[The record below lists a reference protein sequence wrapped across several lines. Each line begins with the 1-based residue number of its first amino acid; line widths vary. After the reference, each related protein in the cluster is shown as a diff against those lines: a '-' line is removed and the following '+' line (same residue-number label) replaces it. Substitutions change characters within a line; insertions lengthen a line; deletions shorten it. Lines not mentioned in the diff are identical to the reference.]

1 MANLLRRLRGR
12 ASSSKLLER
21 LQQPS
26 RIERVAFLGPVPP
39 TATGIATYDRAVLDG
54 LARIGFTRE
63 LPIDVVWPVDERKA
77 AYVPA
82 YRLGVYQLGNNVDFH
97 LQIYRTAWQAPG
109 LVVLHD
115 LALDDFV
122 RGLQSVSDPLG
133 YVAVREA
140 LQARDRL
147 RSTDAGRNEPLRTPW
162 AAAIA
167 RRSRGIVV
175 HSQFCRRYLEEFG
188 CKTPIYVVPHPPV
201 ETVEAIEGSAARGRA
216 LRGRAEARGATALV
230 VAVGDMNQAKRLD
243 AVLRAATALDPGV
256 HVALVGRKVQ
266 TFDVWP
272 LVHASG
278 LGDRVHVEQD
288 VSDQDFLG
296 WIHAAD
302 VVVDLRFPHRGEES
316 GSLARAM
323 QVGRPTVLSATGTYL
338 DVPDGTAVHIASGPG
353 RSRRARAAAADAA
366 RRPGPSP
373 ADGRD
378 REGLHGRPSD
388 LRGHRARLRRRDPR
402 DDRDRGRPHG
412 ARPRR
417 VGALARRDRGHA
429 GVPRCRLWRAVRP
442 GAGGLQDFVMT
453 GSAGEPGTV
462 VRLADL
468 GLPRGTP
475 GGRST
480 SSPPRSPTSNARP
493 SRPGSAWPTVCGSS
507 TPTARSC

>member
-353 RSRRARAAAADAA
+353 DPDELAQR
-366 RRPGPSP
+366 
-373 ADGRD
+373 
-378 REGLHGRPSD
+378 
-388 LRGHRARLRRRDPR
+388 LRMLLDDPDLRRRMGATAKAYMDGLRTSEATAHGYADAIRATIEIVDDPTA
-402 DDRDRGRPHG
+402 P
-412 ARPRR
+412 
-417 VGALARRDRGHA
+417 ALAAWARSLAEIGVTQEYLDA
-429 GVPRCRLWRAVRP
+429 GYGVRYARA
-442 GAGGLQDFVMT
+442 LEDFK
-453 GSAGEPGTV
+453 
-462 VRLADL
+462 
-468 GLPRGTP
+468 
-475 GGRST
+475 T
-480 SSPPRSPTSNARP
+480 SS
-493 SRPGSAWPTVCGSS
+493 
-507 TPTARSC
+507 